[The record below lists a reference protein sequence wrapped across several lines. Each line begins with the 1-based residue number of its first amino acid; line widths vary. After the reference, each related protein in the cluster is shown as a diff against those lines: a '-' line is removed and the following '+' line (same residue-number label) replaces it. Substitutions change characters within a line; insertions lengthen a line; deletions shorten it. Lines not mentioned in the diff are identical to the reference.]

1 MNIKK
6 VFSDQKQVSER
17 YIHVTDDEI
26 EHLLLI
32 LLIKRFTKKSY
43 TRLRKKKICFGEILK
58 KKKRR

>member
-43 TRLRKKKICFGEILK
+43 TRLRKKKFVLEK
-58 KKKRR
+58 F